1 MLLLN
6 LKIITMLVPNTLV
19 VNMFT
24 TKKLKKV
31 SLCNLQFQSRIYID
45 SVPPHM
51 APLRIYEVHP
61 NYDTLRV
68 SRLEIV
74 PTKY

>member
-6 LKIITMLVPNTLV
+6 LKIITMLFPNTLV

-31 SLCNLQFQSRIYID
+31 SLCNSQFQSRIYID

-51 APLRIYEVHP
+51 APLRIYEEHP
-61 NYDTLRV
+61 DYDTLRV